1 MARRVCLSAL
11 LLLACVDM
19 GAAQSPKIWR
29 HGVIEPKSDAGF
41 VMTASRRDF
50 GERFGLKIE
59 TLALKN
65 GQIAIKALLAGE
77 LDSVESGAGEAIVAG
92 AAGADVKIIG
102 CNWPGLP
109 HAVFVKSNIADVQG
123 LKGKTIA
130 ASAPGSLPDLLVR
143 SLLEKS
149 GVPIAD
155 VRIASLGGDL
165 ERYKAL
171 SAGVVDAAVI
181 SSEYLPIAPKTMKLL
196 LAGRELIPNFMRLCL
211 DVAGKTVRERPE
223 DAARFLA
230 TQIAAGRYAVG
241 HRAETV
247 ALTREVTGAKPD
259 DPRPEFVFDETVKKR
274 DFDPEVPIP
283 MDKLTWMQDQLV
295 KTGNVRKPM
304 DLSKLVAPEVRAAAL
319 RLAGD
324 GGKTTEN
331 R

>member
-1 MARRVCLSAL
+1 MLRRIALSAGL
-11 LLLACVDM
+11 VLVLALAGP
-19 GAAQSPKIWR
+19 GAAQSPKVWR

-41 VMTASRRDF
+41 VMTASRRNF
-50 GERFGLKIE
+50 GEKFGLKIE

-92 AAGADVKIIG
+92 AAGADVRIIG

-109 HAVFVKSNIADVQG
+109 HAVFVKSDIADVKA

-130 ASAPGSLPDLLVR
+130 ASAPGSLPDLLIR

-149 GVPIAD
+149 GVPITD

-181 SSEYLPIAPKTMKLL
+181 SSEYLPIAPQTMRLM
-196 LAGRELIPNFMRLCL
+196 LAGRDVIPNFMRLCL
-211 DVAGKTVRERPE
+211 DVSGKMVREHPE
-223 DAARFLA
+223 EATRFLA
-230 TQIAAGRYAVG
+230 AQIAAGRYAVG
-241 HRAETV
+241 HREETI

-259 DPRPEFVFDETVKKR
+259 DPRPEFVFDETIKKR

-283 MDKLTWMQDQLV
+283 MDKLGWMQDQLL
-295 KTGNVRKPM
+295 KTGNVRQPM
-304 DLSKLVAPEVRAAAL
+304 DLSKLVAPEVRAKAL
-319 RLAGD
+319 ELAG
-324 GGKTTEN
+324 

>member
-1 MARRVCLSAL
+1 
-11 LLLACVDM
+11 
-19 GAAQSPKIWR
+19 
-29 HGVIEPKSDAGF
+29 VIEPKSDAGF

-92 AAGADVKIIG
+92 AAGADVKIVG

-109 HAVFVKSNIADVQG
+109 HAVFVKSDIADVAG

-130 ASAPGSLPDLLVR
+130 ASAPGSLPDLLIR

-149 GVPIAD
+149 GIPITD
-155 VRIASLGGDL
+155 VRVASLGGDL

-171 SAGVVDAAVI
+171 SAGVVDAAVV
-181 SSEYLPIAPKTMKLL
+181 SSEYLPIAPNTMKLL
-196 LAGRELIPNFMRLCL
+196 LAGRDVIPNFMRLCL
-211 DVAGKTVRERPE
+211 DLAGKTVRERPDE
-223 DAARFLA
+223 AARFLA
-230 TQIAAGRYAVG
+230 AQIAAGRYAVE
-241 HRAETV
+241 HRAETI

-295 KTGNVRKPM
+295 KTGNVRQPM
-304 DLSKLVAPEVRAAAL
+304 DLHKLVAPQVRAAAL
-319 RLAGD
+319 RLADERGQA
-324 GGKTTEN
+324 TEN
-331 R
+331 K